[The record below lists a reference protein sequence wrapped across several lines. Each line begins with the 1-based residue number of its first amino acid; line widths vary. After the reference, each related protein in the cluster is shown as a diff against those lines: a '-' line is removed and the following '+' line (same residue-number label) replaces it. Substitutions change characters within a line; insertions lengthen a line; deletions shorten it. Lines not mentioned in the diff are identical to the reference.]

1 MAELIPLNYDLH
13 IHSCLS
19 PCGDDD
25 MTPGNIVGMAKLNEL
40 DVIALTDHNTA
51 RNCPAFLKLA
61 EQFDILAIPGMELTT
76 EEEVHVVCLF
86 PELKA
91 ALDFDK
97 YVYEKLV
104 KVENCEPVF
113 GKQTICDENDEPS
126 GSEKM
131 LLINA
136 TTIDFDRVFKLADE
150 YGGVA
155 IPAHL
160 DKKTT
165 SLISN
170 LGFIPPDSTFKTAEV
185 KDLAKLHELKKN
197 HPYLE
202 KCRIISSSDA
212 HYLEHIR
219 MKENSQQIYVAER
232 SAKGVIDVLK
242 SAFYPVNQ

>member
-1 MAELIPLNYDLH
+1 MADLIPLNYDLH

-40 DVIALTDHNTA
+40 DLIALTDHNTA
-51 RNCPAFLKLA
+51 RNCPAFMKIA
-61 EQFDILAIPGMELTT
+61 KQFDILAIPGMELTT
-76 EEEVHVVCLF
+76 DEEVHVVCLF
-86 PELKA
+86 PDLEA
-91 ALDFDK
+91 ALAFDEF
-97 YVYEKLV
+97 VYDKLV
-104 KVENCEPVF
+104 KVENNEAVF
-113 GKQTICDENDEPS
+113 GKQTIVNENDEPC

-136 TTIDFDRVFKLADE
+136 TTISFDEVPALAE
-150 YGGVA
+150 KFGGVA
-155 IPAHL
+155 VPAHL
-160 DKKTT
+160 DKNTT

-185 KDLAKLHELKKN
+185 KDLSKLHELKRN

-202 KCRIISSSDA
+202 QCGIVSSSDA

-219 MKENSQQIYVAER
+219 MKENSRVIYVKER
-232 SAKGVIDVLK
+232 TAAAVVEALRAGILT
-242 SAFYPVNQ
+242 P